1 MNPPEN
7 QEPTRIL
14 LVDDELPAISSAAR
28 QYQLITSERVL
39 LEQTLHGSIHAL
51 IGALSLANPV
61 AFGRASRIK
70 ARVRDLA
77 DAAGLTDLWR
87 IEVAAML
94 SRIGLIALSP
104 ETVDKLAT
112 GEPLSQAERDTL
124 DRMPEIIEQLL
135 GQIPRLES
143 MRAMIA
149 FAGRP
154 WEGHTASKTIR
165 CSWQDPC
172 CVSHSSSIR
181 SKAVAYRPSKR
192 SLDCAASRAPTI
204 RPSSTRWAGFS
215 KPTVPRP
222 ASARCPCTRSPAA

>member
-14 LVDDELPAISSAAR
+14 LVDDELPAIASAAR

-39 LEQTLHGSIHAL
+39 VEQTLHGSIHAL

-94 SRIGLIALSP
+94 SQIGLIALSP

-149 FAGRP
+149 FAAVPEPSGCDIPVRVWVVHRLRAGRIP
-154 WEGHTASKTIR
+154 GRRPRHWLAGISPPES
-165 CSWQDPC
+165 
-172 CVSHSSSIR
+172 R
-181 SKAVAYRPSKR
+181 SNPHRPRRGAR
-192 SLDCAASRAPTI
+192 SGVLTGPRRAA
-204 RPSSTRWAGFS
+204 RP
-215 KPTVPRP
+215 P
-222 ASARCPCTRSPAA
+222 